1 MIKLNQSNHP
11 IWVLS
16 HCLNYVFGRI
26 DKYELKRLCGEEYLL
41 ANQLVKSGYFL
52 KNCKLYFY
60 WLLKHNS
67 ANYLDFKVH
76 KQDAKLLNKCK
87 RYFTQLNTS
96 WPALSL
102 KDFNSYINEVFSQK
116 MSVYMGKFISKKLYF
131 LVKSYGLSYHDIKLD
146 MAAASMMAM
155 YKAYPYFESKL
166 HAINIAKCAIHNA
179 GMGII
184 SYYTKDCR
192 SQLIK
197 EKDGTFQHKL
207 RNIDTISHLSAPDCF
222 AHIDNNLELVS
233 NVLDSSGQ
241 KFMRLAIGHYDHE
254 FSTYLGRD
262 NTDYLDSARYGT
274 YLKKI
279 RSYLNLSQAQVQSY
293 LSTIKNHTVM

>member
-11 IWVLS
+11 VWVLS
-16 HCLNYVFGRI
+16 HCLNYIFGRI
-26 DKYELKRLCGEEYLL
+26 DKYELKRLCGEEYHL
-41 ANQLVKSGYFL
+41 ANQLVKNGYFL

-60 WLLKHNS
+60 WLLKYRS
-67 ANYLDFKVH
+67 ANYIDFKVQ

-87 RYFTQLNTS
+87 RYFTQLDTT

-102 KDFNSYINEVFSQK
+102 KDFDLYISEVFSQK

-192 SQLIK
+192 SQLIR

-207 RNIDTISHLSAPDCF
+207 RNIDTLSHLSAPDCF
-222 AHIDNNLELVS
+222 SHIDNNLEPIATK
-233 NVLDSSGQ
+233 LDQSGQ
-241 KFMRLAIGHYDHE
+241 KFMRLAIGHYDSD
-254 FSTYLGRD
+254 FSSYLGRD
-262 NTDYLDSARYGT
+262 NTDYLDSARYNT

-279 RSYLNLSQAQVQSY
+279 RAYMNLSQSQMQSYLNV
-293 LSTIKNHTVM
+293 IKSHTVM

>member
-1 MIKLNQSNHP
+1 MEI
-11 IWVLS
+11 
-16 HCLNYVFGRI
+16 C
-26 DKYELKRLCGEEYLL
+26 
-41 ANQLVKSGYFL
+41 
-52 KNCKLYFY
+52 
-60 WLLKHNS
+60 
-67 ANYLDFKVH
+67 
-76 KQDAKLLNKCK
+76 
-87 RYFTQLNTS
+87 
-96 WPALSL
+96 
-102 KDFNSYINEVFSQK
+102 
-116 MSVYMGKFISKKLYF
+116 
-131 LVKSYGLSYHDIKLD
+131 
-146 MAAASMMAM
+146 
-155 YKAYPYFESKL
+155 
-166 HAINIAKCAIHNA
+166 
-179 GMGII
+179 
-184 SYYTKDCR
+184 
-192 SQLIK
+192 K
-197 EKDGTFQHKL
+197 EKTLEKELQHKL

>member
-1 MIKLNQSNHP
+1 MLNLNQSNHP

-16 HCLNYVFGRI
+16 HCLNYAFGRI
-26 DKYELKRLCGEEYLL
+26 NKYELKWLCGQEYSI
-41 ANQLVKSGYFL
+41 ANKLVKSGYFL

-60 WLLKHNS
+60 WLLKHNQ
-67 ANYLDFKVH
+67 ADHKAFKVH
-76 KQDAKLLNKCK
+76 RQDAKQLKLCR
-87 RYFTQLNTS
+87 RYFKLLDTS
-96 WPALSL
+96 WPSLSL
-102 KDFNSYINEVFSQK
+102 TDFDSYVNEVFSQK

-146 MAAASMMAM
+146 MASSSMLAM

-179 GMGII
+179 GMGLI

-192 SQLIK
+192 SQLLK

-207 RNIDTISHLSAPDCF
+207 RNIETVSHLSAPDCF
-222 AHIDNNLELVS
+222 SHIDNSLELVTT
-233 NVLDSSGQ
+233 VLDQPGQ
-241 KFMRLAIGHYDHE
+241 KFMRLAIGQYDHG
-254 FSTYLGRD
+254 FSNYLGKD
-262 NTDYLDSARYGT
+262 NTDYLDSARYNT

-279 RSYLNLSQAQVQSY
+279 RSYLNLSHDQVQSY